1 MPTMKAKP
9 INHIFLNLEK
19 PIQDTIKLGDLEL
32 YLDGSYRP
40 EWNATVIGEVYSL
53 PKNPKGTDGK
63 VVSKLKEGDKVLF
76 DYSVVAERKF
86 ESDGDYF
93 TEITKDSPYYQKFT
107 NGKGESLLIVAMPG
121 KISHIWVGTYHDKRG
136 NFIDGCQGAEHNIS
150 RWKAQ
155 FNFGNTQSFFFKNLV
170 DTGTKDVWKA
180 DYRDIFA
187 KVEND
192 ELITVGNRIILEPI
206 DIDLPQD
213 VIKEMGVVDT
223 INAKV
228 RLGDRAKVLSVP
240 DGVNLKKG
248 DVVGFEPQ
256 FLEKYEYNNKQYYLI
271 KSYRALGIWEDT
283 NNGIQH

>member
-1 MPTMKAKP
+1 MKAKP

-40 EWNATVIGEVYSL
+40 EWNATVVGEVYSL

-240 DGVNLKKG
+240 EGVNLKKG
-248 DVVGFEPQ
+248 DVVGFEEKY
-256 FLEKYEYNNKQYYLI
+256 LEKYEYNGKNYYLI
-271 KSYRALGIWEDT
+271 KSRRALGIWEEED
-283 NNGIQH
+283 GL

>member
-1 MPTMKAKP
+1 MLTMKAKP

-40 EWNATVIGEVYSL
+40 EWNATVVGEVYSL
-53 PKNPKGTDGK
+53 PKYPKGEDGK

-86 ESDGDYF
+86 ESDGEYF
-93 TEITKDSPYYQKFT
+93 TEITKDSPYYQKFK
-107 NGKGESLLIVAMPG
+107 NGKGESLLVVAMPG
-121 KISHIWVGTYHDKRG
+121 KITHIWVGTYHDKRG
-136 NFIDGCQGAEHNIS
+136 NFIDGCQGSEHDIS
-150 RWKAQ
+150 RWKSQ
-155 FNFGNTQSFFFKNLV
+155 FNFGNTQSFFFKNLL
-170 DTGTKDVWKA
+170 DTGEKDVWKA

-187 KVEND
+187 KIEND

-206 DIDLPQD
+206 DVEIPKD
-213 VIKEMGVVDT
+213 VIQQMGVVDT
-223 INAKV
+223 IEAKV

>member
-1 MPTMKAKP
+1 MLTMKAKP

-40 EWNATVIGEVYSL
+40 EWNATVVGEVYSL

-93 TEITKDSPYYQKFT
+93 TEITKDSPYYQKFK

-170 DTGTKDVWKA
+170 DTGSKDVWKA

>member
-1 MPTMKAKP
+1 MLTMKAKP

-40 EWNATVIGEVYSL
+40 EWNATVVGEVYSL

-93 TEITKDSPYYQKFT
+93 TEITKDSPYYQKFK

-206 DIDLPQD
+206 DIDLPKD

-228 RLGDRAKVLSVP
+228 RLGDRAKVLSAP
-240 DGVNLKKG
+240 DGMNLKKG

>member
-1 MPTMKAKP
+1 MLTMKAKP

-40 EWNATVIGEVYSL
+40 EWNATVVGEIYSL

-93 TEITKDSPYYQKFT
+93 IEITKDSPYYQKFT

-240 DGVNLKKG
+240 EGVNLKKG

>member
-1 MPTMKAKP
+1 MKAKP

-40 EWNATVIGEVYSL
+40 EWNATVVGEVYSL

-93 TEITKDSPYYQKFT
+93 TEITKDSPYYQKFK

-170 DTGTKDVWKA
+170 DTGSKDVWKA

>member
-1 MPTMKAKP
+1 MPIMKAKP
-9 INHIFLNLEK
+9 INNIFLSLDK

-32 YLDGSYRP
+32 YLDGTYRP
-40 EWNATVIGEVYSL
+40 EWNATVVGEVYSL

-136 NFIDGCQGAEHNIS
+136 NFIDGCQGVEHNIS

-240 DGVNLKKG
+240 EGVNLKKG

-256 FLEKYEYNNKQYYLI
+256 FLEKYEYNNKSYYLI
-271 KSYRALGIWEDT
+271 KSNRALGIWED
-283 NNGIQH
+283 

>member
-1 MPTMKAKP
+1 MLTMKAKP

-40 EWNATVIGEVYSL
+40 EWNATVVGEVYSL

-93 TEITKDSPYYQKFT
+93 TEITKDSPYYQKFK

-240 DGVNLKKG
+240 EGVNLKKG

>member
-1 MPTMKAKP
+1 MLTMKAKP

-40 EWNATVIGEVYSL
+40 EWNATVVGEVYSL

-93 TEITKDSPYYQKFT
+93 TEITKDSPYYQKFK

>member
-1 MPTMKAKP
+1 MLMKAQP
-9 INHIFLNLEK
+9 IDNIFLSLEK
-19 PIQDTIKLGDLEL
+19 PIQDTIKMGDIEL

-40 EWNATVIGEVYSL
+40 EWNATVVGEVYSL

-93 TEITKDSPYYQKFT
+93 TEITKDSPYYQKFK

-121 KISHIWVGTYHDKRG
+121 KITHIWVGTYHDKRG
-136 NFIDGCQGAEHNIS
+136 NFIDGCQGSEHDIS

-155 FNFGNTQSFFFKNLV
+155 FNFGNTQKFYFKNLL
-170 DTGTKDVWKA
+170 DTGSKDVWKA

-187 KVEND
+187 KIENE

-206 DIDLPQD
+206 DIDIPKD
-213 VIKEMGVVDT
+213 VVTQMGMVDT
-223 INAKV
+223 VDAKV

-240 DGVNLKKG
+240 DGMNLKKG

>member
-1 MPTMKAKP
+1 MLTMKAKP

-40 EWNATVIGEVYSL
+40 EWNATVVGEVYSL

-93 TEITKDSPYYQKFT
+93 IEITKDSPYYQKFT

-240 DGVNLKKG
+240 EGVNLKKG

>member
-1 MPTMKAKP
+1 MKAKP

-40 EWNATVIGEVYSL
+40 EWNATVVGEVYSL

-93 TEITKDSPYYQKFT
+93 TEITKDSPYYQKFK

>member
-1 MPTMKAKP
+1 MLTMKAKP

-19 PIQDTIKLGDLEL
+19 PIQDTITLGDLEL

-40 EWNATVIGEVYSL
+40 EWNATVVGEVYSL

-170 DTGTKDVWKA
+170 DTGTKGVWKA

-240 DGVNLKKG
+240 EGVNLKKG

>member
-40 EWNATVIGEVYSL
+40 EWNATVVGEVYSL

-170 DTGTKDVWKA
+170 DTGKKDVWKA

>member
-1 MPTMKAKP
+1 MLMKAQP
-9 INHIFLNLEK
+9 IDNIFLSLEK
-19 PIQDTIKLGDLEL
+19 PIQDTIKMGDIEL

-40 EWNATVIGEVYSL
+40 EWNATVVGEVYSL

-93 TEITKDSPYYQKFT
+93 TEITKDSPYYQKFK

-121 KISHIWVGTYHDKRG
+121 KITHIWVGTYHDKRG
-136 NFIDGCQGAEHNIS
+136 NFIDGCQGSEHDIS

-155 FNFGNTQSFFFKNLV
+155 FNFGNTQTFYFKNLLDV
-170 DTGTKDVWKA
+170 GAKDVWKA

-187 KVEND
+187 KIEND

-206 DIDLPQD
+206 DIDIPKD
-213 VIKEMGVVDT
+213 VITQMGMVDT
-223 INAKV
+223 VDAKV

-240 DGVNLKKG
+240 DGVDLKKG

-271 KSYRALGIWEDT
+271 KSYRALGIWEEN